1 MRIAMKWLF
10 ATFVL
15 MLSLG
20 QAIAS
25 DLFEQNGKIFH
36 RNERGEVQ
44 QVSAEQHNTNAVISP
59 NQKWGAYIHAEEAT
73 PDDSAHEIW
82 LVDMDTRASRM
93 VVRSQ
98 TNDKPENNLT
108 QLHNLKFSPDG
119 RSLYFMTAAWAT
131 SGAVHQLDIAT
142 LQQHYVTDGNSLDI
156 IPHGKY
162 AGYLVVTKHIYLRGG
177 GSVENYCLLKP
188 NGRQVKCAGDS
199 EKDKQ
204 HLLTRH

>member
-10 ATFVL
+10 AAFVL

-25 DLFEQNGKIFH
+25 DLFEQGGKIFH
-36 RNERGEVQ
+36 RNEHGEVQ
-44 QVSAEQHNTNAVISP
+44 TISNEPNNTGVVVTP
-59 NQKWGAYIHAEEAT
+59 DQKWGAYIHADT
-73 PDDSAHEIW
+73 TTSDDPISEIW

-131 SGAVHQLDIAT
+131 SSAVHQIDLAT

-156 IPHGKY
+156 VPHGKY
-162 AGYLVVTKHIYLRGG
+162 AGYLVVTKHTYLRGG
-177 GSVENYCLLKP
+177 GTVENYCLLKP
-188 NGRQVKCAGDS
+188 NGHRVK
-199 EKDKQ
+199 
-204 HLLTRH
+204 